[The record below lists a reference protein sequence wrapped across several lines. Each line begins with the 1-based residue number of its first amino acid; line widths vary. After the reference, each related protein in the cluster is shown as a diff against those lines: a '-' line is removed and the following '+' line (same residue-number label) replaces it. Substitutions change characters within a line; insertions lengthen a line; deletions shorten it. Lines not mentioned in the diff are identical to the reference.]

1 MHIFSIGCVIF
12 PYMGPLFEHKTMTSH
27 FITNSLLLLLE
38 ITREITNLYII
49 GAI

>member
-1 MHIFSIGCVIF
+1 MHIFSIGVKF
-12 PYMGPLFEHKTMTSH
+12 SYLGPLFEHKTMNSH

-38 ITREITNLYII
+38 ITRENTNLYII